1 MLLRN
6 LDPPRLSNGT
16 RLVVQ
21 ILLTNVIKATIL
33 TGSFKGEDVVLPLI
47 PIISTDSV
55 FEFRRLQFP
64 IRLSF
69 AISIIKAQVR
79 LPVYAHRI
87 PALLETLVRRNGIY
101 TVANSCCCVSRART
115 KTWGDTGRKNL
126 DYDFS
131 SEIEGRVYAILAFS
145 FLSFLSWVRPSNT
158 ISASHIF
165 TYII

>member
-1 MLLRN
+1 MLKIAAPIMLLRN

-47 PIISTDSV
+47 PIIPTDSV

-69 AISIIKAQVR
+69 AISIIKAQGQPFKEVGLNLTNPCFSHGQFYVACSR
-79 LPVYAHRI
+79 VGHRRQ
-87 PALLETLVRRNGIY
+87 A
-101 TVANSCCCVSRART
+101 
-115 KTWGDTGRKNL
+115 
-126 DYDFS
+126 
-131 SEIEGRVYAILAFS
+131 
-145 FLSFLSWVRPSNT
+145 
-158 ISASHIF
+158 
-165 TYII
+165 